1 MTNHLTK
8 HTGNLCRFLLKQD
21 RLRMPIWL
29 ISLFLVTVIVAIS
42 FSDLYPTK
50 QDRQILAETMRNPAM
65 TAMVGAGHGLE
76 NYTLGA
82 MMAHQMLLFTAIVV
96 AIMSILFV
104 TRHTRAEEEDGRMEL
119 IRSLPT
125 GRLSSL
131 LATLIMGLLIN
142 LILALI
148 TGFGLAA
155 LHIESINLNGS
166 MLYGAALGATGFFFT
181 SITAI
186 VAQLTESSRLATG
199 FAFFILGFA
208 YLLRAIGDVGNEVL
222 SWLSPLGW
230 ILGSEVYVNNYW
242 WPILLT
248 VGTALLLCLIAL
260 YLNTIRDM
268 GAGFLPSRSGKRN
281 ASFLLRSPLG
291 LLFRLQRTAIISW
304 GVGLFIIGAAYGSV
318 LGDLDAFLADIDLM
332 QQMFTSIE
340 GFSLIEQ
347 FIPMLMSIMAM
358 LSTVPVLMAML
369 KVIGE
374 EKNNRIE
381 HLLSRAVSRP
391 ILLGSSLAISMIV
404 SLVMLSLSAIGLW
417 ATGTIVVDG
426 GLNIK
431 VVFQAAFIYLPAVWV
446 MIGLAVLLIGISP
459 KVSNWI
465 WLYLIYSFIVVYLGN
480 LIQFPEWMSKLSPY
494 GYIPQFP
501 IEDIKWFT
509 ILILTGV
516 SFVFMVFGFIGYKQ
530 RDMEG

>member
-21 RLRMPIWL
+21 RLRVPIWL

-50 QDRQILAETMRNPAM
+50 ESRQILAETMRNPAM
-65 TAMVGAGHGLE
+65 TAMVGTGYSLE

-142 LILALI
+142 LILALV

-155 LHIESINLNGS
+155 LHIESIDLNGS
-166 MLYGAALGATGFFFT
+166 ILYGAALGATGFFFT
-181 SITAI
+181 AITAI
-186 VAQLTESSRLATG
+186 IAQLTESSRLATG
-199 FAFFILGFA
+199 FAFFILGLA

-248 VGTALLLCLIAL
+248 VGAAFLLCLIAL

-268 GAGFLPSRSGKRN
+268 GAGFLPSRPGKRN
-281 ASFLLRSPLG
+281 ASILLLSPFG
-291 LLFRLQRTAIISW
+291 LLFRLQRTAMISW

-318 LGDLDAFLADIDLM
+318 LGDLEAFLADIDM
-332 QQMFTSIE
+332 IQQILTIE

-374 EKNNRIE
+374 EKNNRME

-404 SLVMLSLSAIGLW
+404 SLVMLSLSAFGLW
-417 ATGTIVVDG
+417 AAGTSVVDG
-426 GLNIK
+426 GLDIK
-431 VVFQAAFIYLPAVWV
+431 VVFQAALIYLPAVWV
-446 MIGLAVLLIGISP
+446 MIGVAMLLIGISP
-459 KVSNWI
+459 KVTSWI

-501 IEDIKWFT
+501 IEDIEWFT
-509 ILILTGV
+509 IIILAGV
-516 SFVFMVFGFIGYKQ
+516 SFVLMIFGFFGYKQ